1 MPCRGPWRRCRPRA
15 THGMRDTTAEISD
28 CGGCILV
35 QAAPTRCGAGAGLD
49 SSHAETS
56 SRDRP
61 RDSRSERSRAE
72 PEFYSRAL
80 VPLGFSQI
88 GDPQNEGR
96 EIEFGLEEAPN
107 FAISTAYP
115 TGAPVHVAF
124 AADRREQVD
133 AFHAEAL
140 AAGGRENGPPGV
152 RPSTPMT
159 TTGLSCST
167 PTATTSRRC
176 AAASRAADCPSRGF
190 QATGSTHDSERT
202 LPPMRR

>member
-1 MPCRGPWRRCRPRA
+1 MPRRRVVIDHV
-15 THGMRDTTAEISD
+15 TVGVSD
-28 CGGCILV
+28 L
-35 QAAPTRCGAGAGLD
+35 
-49 SSHAETS
+49 
-56 SRDRP
+56 
-61 RDSRSERSRAE
+61 ERSR
-72 PEFYSRAL
+72 EFYSRAL

-152 RPSTPMT
+152 RPEYSDYYYGAFVLDPD
-159 TTGLSCST
+159 GHNVEAVCHGESG
-167 PTATTSRRC
+167 R
-176 AAASRAADCPSRGF
+176 
-190 QATGSTHDSERT
+190 
-202 LPPMRR
+202 